1 MQLCRAIFLLV
12 FAAGVVSQV
21 AAQSEP
27 VWLDD
32 AARSVLSAYDR
43 DSVLIVGELHGNVET
58 PNLVALLIRG
68 RASEGAVTLA
78 LEVPRSE
85 QMRIERFLRSDSSPD
100 AVAALLSGEFWQA
113 PANRSDGR
121 RSEAMVAL
129 LESVRVTGTEGSPV
143 EVVTLDGDFSGADRR
158 EGMAARIGELAGN
171 LERGP
176 VVVLIGNYHA
186 AVALTTRRVF
196 SNGEEIEPP
205 VPTASLVRDVPLT
218 SINVAACRGSTWACA
233 AACGPIELSLQ
244 CDDPEA
250 VELTAQDA
258 GRYGYHFSL
267 VLPELTPSP
276 PAR

>member
-1 MQLCRAIFLLV
+1 MQLCRALFLMV
-12 FAAGVVSQV
+12 FAAGVISQV

-58 PNLVALLIRG
+58 PSLVASLVRDL
-68 RASEGAVTLA
+68 ASEGAVTLA

-85 QMRIERFLRSDSSPD
+85 RERIESFLRSDGSPD

-129 LESVRVTGTEGSPV
+129 LESVRVTSAEGSPV
-143 EVVTLDGDFSGADRR
+143 KVVTLDGDFSGGDRR
-158 EGMAARIGELAGN
+158 EGLAARIDELAGS

-186 AVALTTRRVF
+186 AVALATRRVF
-196 SNGEEIEPP
+196 SNGQEIEPP
-205 VPTASLVRDVPLT
+205 IPAASLVRDVPLT
-218 SINVAACRGSTWACA
+218 TINVAACSGSTWACT

-244 CDDPEA
+244 CDNPET
-250 VELTAQDA
+250 VELTAQDP

-267 VLPELTPSP
+267 IFPELTPSP